1 MKTSTLS
8 FVSTSPVHLQ
18 SYLGNG
24 ALSSLPCQT
33 TPLRLKNNKPLI
45 VKATSSADTGHTHQ
59 NVNASSSKS
68 KSLFALVLDVPRT
81 IWKQTLRPLGDF
93 GFGRKSVWEGGVG
106 LFLVSGAF
114 LLAFSLA
121 WLRGF
126 QLRSKFNKYLAVF
139 EFDQASGICTG
150 TPVRIRG
157 VNVGNVVRVNP
168 SLRNIEAIV
177 EIEDDKIIIPRNSV
191 VEVNQSGLLMETLID
206 ITPRDPIP
214 APSVGPLHAD
224 CAREGLI
231 VCDRQKIMGH
241 QGVSLDALV
250 GIFTRIG
257 REVEAIGVANTF
269 SLAER
274 IAAVIEDARPL
285 LTKIQAIAEDVE
297 PLLAEVHDSGL
308 LKEVENLT
316 KSLTRAFEDLRKV
329 QSSILTSENTELIQK
344 SIYTLIFT
352 LKNVEN
358 ISSDIL
364 GFTGDEATRKNLKL
378 LIKSLSRLL

>member
-1 MKTSTLS
+1 METSTLR
-8 FVSTSPVHLQ
+8 FVSTSPVLLR

-24 ALSSLPCQT
+24 ALSSLPCLT
-33 TPLRLKNNKPLI
+33 VPLRLKNKKPLI
-45 VKATSSADTGHTHQ
+45 VKAISSTDTGHI

-68 KSLFALVLDVPRT
+68 KSLFSLVLDVPWA

-93 GFGRKSVWEGGVG
+93 GFGRKSIWEGGVG

-126 QLRSKFNKYLAVF
+126 QLRSKFK
-139 EFDQASGICTG
+139 
-150 TPVRIRG
+150 
-157 VNVGNVVRVNP
+157 
-168 SLRNIEAIV
+168 
-177 EIEDDKIIIPRNSV
+177 IEDDKIIIPQNSV

-214 APSVGPLHAD
+214 AASVGPLHAG
-224 CAREGLI
+224 CAGEGLI
-231 VCDRQKIMGH
+231 VCDRQKIKGH

-250 GIFTRIG
+250 GIFTRTG
-257 REVEAIGVANTF
+257 HEVKGIGVANTF

-274 IAAVIEDARPL
+274 IAAVIVDARPL
-285 LTKIQAIAEDVE
+285 LTKVRFDVVISQIQALAEDLE

-316 KSLTRAFEDLRKV
+316 KSLTRAFKDLR
-329 QSSILTSENTELIQK
+329 
-344 SIYTLIFT
+344 
-352 LKNVEN
+352 
-358 ISSDIL
+358 
-364 GFTGDEATRKNLKL
+364 
-378 LIKSLSRLL
+378 